1 MFQRLNHRAGHYAL
15 LGVVW
20 ALVCLPNLGGP
31 SLWDID
37 EGNNTGCSLEM
48 FCSGNWVLPTF
59 NYQMR
64 TDKPAL
70 LYWLQA
76 LAYQAFGVNEFA
88 ARLPSALAAL
98 LTILVTY
105 ELGRQ
110 TFGKRAGLLAG
121 LILASAGLF
130 CAAGH
135 FANPDALLTAFTT
148 LTLFLFWHDYRR
160 DGTGWLSAAGASAG
174 VAVLAKGPVG
184 LVLPAAVTF
193 LFFLWR
199 GQLRRLLDRRLP
211 LAALCFL
218 VVAAPWYAWVAV
230 ETKWVWVA
238 EFWQRH
244 HAERVATPL
253 ENHGGPVYYYALVLI
268 AGLAPWSVF
277 LGPALWHAWRRSR
290 PAGAPLALLVGWV
303 VGYFS
308 LFAWV
313 RCLLPGCL
321 LPLCPAA
328 FFLGPAL
335 WAAWRRP
342 GPARAP
348 AQETEDGGRAAVQ
361 LLVCWVAVYL
371 VFFSQVQTKLPNYV
385 LPLYPA
391 AALLLAFFLDRWRR
405 GLVTVAPWVMP
416 VSLACLALLGVGV
429 AVGLGVAGGALDL
442 PGVPARHGLV
452 RLPGLEAWAG
462 LGAVLLAGAGVA
474 GWCLRRGSPG
484 GLVGAVAASAVLF
497 AAVLGARAVEAVE
510 RYKAPRPL
518 VRALPADQTRREVR
532 VGAYGYFQ
540 PSLVFYCQREVARFE
555 EERDAIQFLRGPLP
569 AYLFLPADVW
579 VGLRGRVAGARLVA
593 RHYDLYDGRD
603 VVVVTNEPDE
613 GMSSAPGVREGQ
625 PTSGEVDQP
634 VAGLPGGGGAL
645 GRTGGGAEG
654 GADLVG
660 APPGAARPDQ
670 GGEGGGLRGG
680 GGRAGERLLLAP
692 GAGERHRR
700 HQVRLDG
707 VGGAAAGAV
716 RQPPPAPVHRTHGD
730 HLGAVAREGDAPLP
744 GDVLQPPAQ
753 GHQVEAA
760 DLGGGDGLRR
770 GAHAHGVGVF
780 GARVEADHDPARRP
794 RPRRGGAADLLPGRG
809 VAHHHLQRGLRRAAH
824 LHRHPLLA
832 EGVQQ
837 VVAALVGP
845 LVPAVTPRPQGATPV
860 AQGGVAG
867 AGEEQGVT
875 GPAARAQFAGQGLVQ
890 QPATLGVAPGR
901 HDDGAGNDLGPL
913 RPRPAHRLQEL
924 LGPLRLPVGEE

>member
-121 LILASAGLF
+121 VILASAGLF

-211 LAALCFL
+211 LAALGFL

-238 EFWQRH
+238 EFWKRH

-442 PGVPARHGLV
+442 PGVHGR

-603 VVVVTNEPDE
+603 VVVVTNEHDE
-613 GMSSAPGVREGQ
+613 GMASARREAPEAGQAAGTPPRPPRRSPCPGGQPPRPPECGKASRPQGRWISPWPVSQGAEARSGGRAAARRAAPTWLALHPGRRDQTRAARAAACGAAADVPANGCSSRQAQGNGTAATRSGLTGLAALPQELYANRRPRRSTAPTAITSGPSPGKGMLPSRATCCNRPPRATRWKR
-625 PTSGEVDQP
+625 PTSG
-634 VAGLPGGGGAL
+634 AGTAS
-645 GRTGGGAEG
+645 
-654 GADLVG
+654 D
-660 APPGAARPDQ
+660 
-670 GGEGGGLRGG
+670 
-680 GGRAGERLLLAP
+680 
-692 GAGERHRR
+692 
-700 HQVRLDG
+700 
-707 VGGAAAGAV
+707 AV
-716 RQPPPAPVHRTHGD
+716 RTRT
-730 HLGAVAREGDAPLP
+730 A
-744 GDVLQPPAQ
+744 
-753 GHQVEAA
+753 
-760 DLGGGDGLRR
+760 
-770 GAHAHGVGVF
+770 
-780 GARVEADHDPARRP
+780 
-794 RPRRGGAADLLPGRG
+794 
-809 VAHHHLQRGLRRAAH
+809 
-824 LHRHPLLA
+824 
-832 EGVQQ
+832 
-837 VVAALVGP
+837 
-845 LVPAVTPRPQGATPV
+845 
-860 AQGGVAG
+860 
-867 AGEEQGVT
+867 
-875 GPAARAQFAGQGLVQ
+875 
-890 QPATLGVAPGR
+890 
-901 HDDGAGNDLGPL
+901 
-913 RPRPAHRLQEL
+913 
-924 LGPLRLPVGEE
+924 